1 MINTDFK
8 ELLGEELLQSGI
20 DKALFEK
27 INIFKKS
34 LIKIL
39 LENKYSEE
47 NFMKSIKNLIDKFFQ
62 DYTKSIIEI
71 LKTA

>member
-1 MINTDFK
+1 LINTDFK